1 MEADLMER
9 SVRSVFCS
17 LGGNA
22 TAARRKIV
30 KIGQIDVDT
39 LLRYDDKDVLIG
51 KRRNMHEPCIR
62 V

>member
-1 MEADLMER
+1 M
-9 SVRSVFCS
+9 

-22 TAARRKIV
+22 AAGRGMAVKRGKIV
-30 KIGQIDVDT
+30 EIGQIDVDT

-51 KRRNMHEPCIR
+51 KRRNMHEPRIR